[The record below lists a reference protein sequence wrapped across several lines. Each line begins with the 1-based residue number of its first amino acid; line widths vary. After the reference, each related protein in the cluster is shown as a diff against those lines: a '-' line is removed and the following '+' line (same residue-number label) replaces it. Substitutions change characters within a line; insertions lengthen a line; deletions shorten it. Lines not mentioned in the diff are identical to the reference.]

1 MILPSTSM
9 TGSWWKGALLPFGK
23 KPVFIKCTN
32 SSLETLISSK
42 GISLM
47 NKETLR
53 TSALQKGVWL

>member
-1 MILPSTSM
+1 M

-42 GISLM
+42 GISLI

-53 TSALQKGVWL
+53 TSALQKGV

>member
-1 MILPSTSM
+1 M

-42 GISLM
+42 GISKFSFQGKTQYWVA
-47 NKETLR
+47 NETSS
-53 TSALQKGVWL
+53 TYGG